1 MIGATGALVS
11 RHTISKVFWCI
22 YPLFVLFVVVVTA
35 NHFWLD
41 GAIGWA
47 VAGMSALAAVQ
58 LARMR
63 PAAWSFER
71 RRPATA

>member
-1 MIGATGALVS
+1 
-11 RHTISKVFWCI
+11 
-22 YPLFVLFVVVVTA
+22 VVVTA